1 MIYDFIMWSCKIYT
15 NLWSY
20 QCCEF
25 TLFKWCIFIQ
35 NFSEKRIC
43 IMRYLISYSLRTFTV
58 LFNIFFKGKVLCTY
72 RALQKAN
79 TTQLAKKH
87 YLILTKSNEGLQ
99 NMSAIQFIFG
109 YYRLNWNILLRTHWS
124 NCYFSKKALLSAI
137 LSVSW

>member
-1 MIYDFIMWSCKIYT
+1 MTFHIIMWSCKIYT

-58 LFNIFFKGKVLCTY
+58 LFNIFFKRKVLCTY

-87 YLILTKSNEGLQ
+87 YLIFTKSNEGLQ
-99 NMSAIQFIFG
+99 NMSAIQFIFLN
-109 YYRLNWNILLRTHWS
+109 YRLNWNILLQTHWP
-124 NCYFSKKALLSAI
+124 NCYFSIKALLSAI

>member
-1 MIYDFIMWSCKIYT
+1 MTFHIIMWSCKIYT

-35 NFSEKRIC
+35 NFSENRIC

-58 LFNIFFKGKVLCTY
+58 LFNIFLRERFCALTELYKKLIQHNLLRNNTWY
-72 RALQKAN
+72 LQKAMKACKIC
-79 TTQLAKKH
+79 QP
-87 YLILTKSNEGLQ
+87 SNL
-99 NMSAIQFIFG
+99 SFVITD
-109 YYRLNWNILLRTHWS
+109 LNWNILLQIHWP
-124 NCYFSKKALLSAI
+124 NCYFSIKALLSAI

>member
-1 MIYDFIMWSCKIYT
+1 MIFHFIMWSCKIYT

-58 LFNIFFKGKVLCTY
+58 LFNIFFKRKVLCTY
-72 RALQKAN
+72 SYKKLIQHNLLRN
-79 TTQLAKKH
+79 TTW
-87 YLILTKSNEGLQ
+87 YLQKSNEGLQ
-99 NMSAIQFIFG
+99 NMSAIQFIFFN
-109 YYRLNWNILLRTHWS
+109 YRLNWNILLQTHWPTG
-124 NCYFSKKALLSAI
+124 YFSI
-137 LSVSW
+137 